1 MHECTANILDGHVFQ
16 EIREYNILE
25 HFLCIYCLELL
36 QVRHLVPGAS
46 PDLLALLVHQH
57 DGSLTDLRG
66 RHDIKNKH
74 IVHILHT
81 LLEVKL
87 PKEHVYPSVCWLV
100 GRSVRYNFLKRRE
113 VSLPC
118 SIRYDSRNSPALH
131 FVDLR

>member
-1 MHECTANILDGHVFQ
+1 MHECTANILDGHAFQ

-66 RHDIKNKH
+66 DMA
-74 IVHILHT
+74 
-81 LLEVKL
+81 
-87 PKEHVYPSVCWLV
+87 
-100 GRSVRYNFLKRRE
+100 LK
-113 VSLPC
+113 
-118 SIRYDSRNSPALH
+118 INI
-131 FVDLR
+131 